1 MSYVSCCVFMYCIS
15 VGVGSMWVWVWVMY
29 VGMFLRIDIRV
40 IVCICTDSYATGD
53 VFEGTFKQDRF
64 CGHGVLTTAQG
75 VKYRGICTINAHDY
89 IF

>member
-1 MSYVSCCVFMYCIS
+1 M
-15 VGVGSMWVWVWVMY
+15 GSMWVWVWVVY

-40 IVCICTDSYATGD
+40 IVCICTDTYATGD